1 MVMKMLAT
9 LKIGNKIMNNSR
21 ALAYAARI
29 GQDVCDMFDTTN
41 KTIAQV
47 ARHFHLTEAEVKN
60 ILMEKTND

>member
-1 MVMKMLAT
+1 
-9 LKIGNKIMNNSR
+9 MNNSR

-29 GQDVCDMFDTTN
+29 SQDVCDMFDTTN

>member
-1 MVMKMLAT
+1 
-9 LKIGNKIMNNSR
+9 MNNSR

-47 ARHFHLTEAEVKN
+47 ARHFHLTEEEVKK
-60 ILMEKTND
+60 ILMEDADAMALTLQRERG

>member
-1 MVMKMLAT
+1 
-9 LKIGNKIMNNSR
+9 MNNSR

>member
-1 MVMKMLAT
+1 MIMKAVAT
-9 LKIGNKIMNNSR
+9 LKTGDKTMNNSR

-29 GQDVCDMFDTTN
+29 GQDVCDMFDTTH